1 MESTV
6 NSRQTMSNNKIQ
18 LRASLLG
25 EHTAENDTKKL
36 LENFIETP
44 EYRSVLESKDS
55 TVVVGRRGTGKSAM
69 FWRLQQHWEGLKFA
83 HVIQIAPD
91 DYQIISFRG
100 LFKKF
105 DENYTHARAAAK
117 LFWKYGL
124 LMEMLSH
131 LSKNYKTKGLISN
144 FPASNNRLKLWN
156 SDNSDIFA
164 KIRFSVSEIFKSTD
178 SPSEI
183 LGDIHSK
190 LEISTLEREFE
201 ELNRISKVNFFILLD
216 RLDEG
221 HENDS
226 IGVGIISGAVSTISD
241 LNKRFEFVRPIL
253 FLRDNINRAIAKYD
267 PDYSRNIEG
276 ELIRIHW
283 DTHQLLNLV
292 GKRLNTAFSLNI
304 EQSQRIWD
312 RCTANE
318 LKTIDG
324 FRKCLQFTLY
334 RPRDLLSLLNQAFY
348 NAAREN
354 RDTIILSDID
364 KTAKNIS
371 VTRIEDLRKEYV
383 EIFPLIQIATQV
395 FANKNPELTFLQ
407 ATDVLAETIM
417 HSSIRENIEAMRDWE
432 ILKADGVIR
441 VLYSVGFL
449 GIHDISSST
458 YIFCHDGRNPDKEFE
473 TTDKVLVHPCYWIGL
488 NLTRSALA
496 PEEAEAINDEYEI
509 KVTSQTPEI
518 RASKI
523 GTLMSELSSIPEG
536 ADGAIAFE
544 SWCLHALQTIFA
556 GHLSNL
562 ENKPNGNGVQRRDIV
577 GTNLSKTPVWKRI
590 LEDFQSRQIVFEVKN
605 YSVIGRDEYRQMC
618 TYLVSNYGKIGFIIS
633 RARDES
639 IRSNELDWVK
649 EMYSNEKKLII
660 HLSSKFLS
668 RMLSKLRNP
677 EKHDA
682 VDKGLNGILD
692 TYERLYLSNQSSR
705 KK

>member
-1 MESTV
+1 MILK
-6 NSRQTMSNNKIQ
+6 KIQ
-18 LRASLLG
+18 LRSSLLG
-25 EHTAENDTKKL
+25 EHTAENDSAKL
-36 LENFIETP
+36 AENFIETP

-69 FWRLQQHWEGLKFA
+69 FLRLQEHWGTQKSA
-83 HVIQIAPD
+83 NIIQIAPD

-105 DENYTHARAAAK
+105 EGNYTHARAAAK

-124 LMEMLSH
+124 LMEMLWSF
-131 LSKNYKTKGLISN
+131 SKNYKTKSIISN
-144 FPASNNRLKLWN
+144 YPVANTRLKQWN
-156 SDNSDIFA
+156 SDTSDIFS
-164 KIRFSVSEIFKSTD
+164 KIRHGVSEILKSND
-178 SPSEI
+178 SPSDI

-190 LEISTLEREFE
+190 LEISSLEREFE
-201 ELNRISKVNFFILLD
+201 ELNKLAKINFYILLD

-221 HENDS
+221 HENDP
-226 IGVGIISGAVSTISD
+226 IGVGIVSGAVSTISD
-241 LNKRFEFVRPIL
+241 LNKRFDLVRPLL

-292 GKRLNTAFSLNI
+292 GKRLNTAFDLKL

-318 LKTIDG
+318 LKTIEG

-348 NAAREN
+348 NAAREE
-354 RDTIILSDID
+354 RDTIVIQDID

-395 FANKNPELTFLQ
+395 FSNKNPELSYLQ
-407 ATDVLAETIM
+407 ATDILAETIM
-417 HSSIRENIEAMRDWE
+417 HSSIKDNLEAMRDWE

-449 GIHDISSST
+449 GIHDLSSDT
-458 YIFCHDGRNPDKEFE
+458 YMFCHDGRNPDKEFE
-473 TTDKVLVHPCYWIGL
+473 TTDKVLIHPCYWIGL

-496 PEEAEAINDEYEI
+496 PEEAESINDEYEI
-509 KVTSQTPEI
+509 QVTSQTPEI

-523 GTLMSELSSIPEG
+523 GTLIAELNLIPEG
-536 ADGAIAFE
+536 TDGAVAFE
-544 SWCLHALQTIFA
+544 IWCISALQTIFA

-562 ENKPNGNGVQRRDIV
+562 EGKPNGQAVQRRDIV
-577 GTNLSKTPVWKRI
+577 GTNLSKTPAWARI
-590 LEDFQSRQIVFEVKN
+590 FEDYKARQIVFEVKN
-605 YSVIGRDEYRQMC
+605 FQPIGRDEYRQVS
-618 TYLVSNYGKIGFIIS
+618 TYLVKNYGNLGFIIS
-633 RARDES
+633 RNKEES
-639 IRSNELDWVK
+639 VRSNELDWVK
-649 EMYSNEKKLII
+649 EIYTTSNKLVI
-660 HLSSKFLS
+660 HLSQKFLT
-668 RMLSKLRNP
+668 RMLSKLRSP

-682 VDKGLNGILD
+682 VDKGINGLLD
-692 TYERLYLSNQSSR
+692 TYERRYLSIQSSR

>member
-1 MESTV
+1 MHTK
-6 NSRQTMSNNKIQ
+6 KIQ
-18 LRASLLG
+18 IRASLLG
-25 EHTAENDTKKL
+25 EHTAENDKTKL
-36 LENFIETP
+36 AENFIETP

-69 FWRLQQHWEGLKFA
+69 FWRLDQHWSTLKFTN
-83 HVIQIAPD
+83 VIQIAPD
-91 DYQIISFRG
+91 DFQIISFRG

-105 DENYTHARAAAK
+105 DGNYTHARAAAK

-124 LMEMLSH
+124 LMEMISH

-144 FPASNNRLKLWN
+144 YVASHNRLKQWN
-156 SDNSDIFA
+156 SDTSDIFA
-164 KIRFSVSEIFKSTD
+164 KIKYSVIELLKSSESAND
-178 SPSEI
+178 I
-183 LGDIHSK
+183 LGEIHSK
-190 LEISTLEREFE
+190 LEISNLEREFDD
-201 ELNRISKVNFFILLD
+201 LNKISKINFFILLD

-221 HENDS
+221 HENDP
-226 IGVGIISGAVSTISD
+226 IGVGIISGAISTISE
-241 LNKRFEFVRPIL
+241 LNKRYDLVRPIL

-292 GKRLNTAFSLNI
+292 GKRLNTAFELKI

-318 LKTIDG
+318 LKTIEG

-348 NAAREN
+348 NAAREE
-354 RDTIILSDID
+354 RDTIIVEDID

-371 VTRIEDLRKEYV
+371 VTRIEDLRKEYIK
-383 EIFPLIQIATQV
+383 IFPLIEIATQV
-395 FANKNPELTFLQ
+395 FANKNPELTYLQ
-407 ATDVLAETIM
+407 ATDIISETIM
-417 HSSIRENIEAMRDWE
+417 HSSIKENIEAMRDWE

-449 GIHDISSST
+449 GIHDLSSNT

-473 TTDKVLVHPCYWIGL
+473 TTDKVLIHPCYWIGL

-509 KVTSQTPEI
+509 HVTSQTPEI
-518 RASKI
+518 RSSKI
-523 GTLMSELSSIPEG
+523 GTLMSELNSIPEG
-536 ADGAIAFE
+536 ADGALAFE
-544 SWCLHALQTIFA
+544 SWCVSALQTIFA
-556 GHLSNL
+556 GHLSNI
-562 ENKPNGNGVQRRDIV
+562 ESKPNGNAVQRRDIV
-577 GTNLSKTPVWKRI
+577 GTNLTQTPAWKRI
-590 LEDFQSRQIVFEVKN
+590 FQDYQTRHIVFEVKN
-605 YSVIGRDEYRQMC
+605 FSAIGREEYRQMS
-618 TYLVSNYGKIGFIIS
+618 TYLVSKYGQLGFILS
-633 RARDES
+633 RSDDET
-639 IRSNELDWVK
+639 IRSNELDWVR
-649 EMYSNEKKLII
+649 EIYTNEKKLII
-660 HLSSKFLS
+660 RLSYKFII

-692 TYERLYLSNQSSR
+692 TYERRYLSIQSSR